1 MYNKI
6 KLFLFKTPLL
16 LDLIFK
22 ARFYFGF
29 FFYKICK
36 FYNLPYLGGYLFSK
50 QELYRGRKIIIKKI
64 LESLKFTKIKSLSIL
79 EIGVY
84 AGDNTLHIAKI
95 LNLLNIKYTITCVDP
110 WKSETFGYS
119 KNFSF
124 YYKKFNEGLNSGK
137 VFNLFKYNINAINI
151 NKKVKIFKK
160 TSKVFFKKNNSTFDL
175 IFIDGSHQYKNV
187 LFDINYS
194 KKFLKNGGLII
205 GDDYEIKFSDFD
217 FDILNSKKNNE
228 DISFENK
235 KKISFHP
242 GVTMAVYKH
251 FGNIKPINGIFVIKK
266 NRNKFLPY
274 KFKI

>member
-205 GDDYEIKFSDFD
+205 GDDYEIKFYDVD

-228 DISFENK
+228 DISFKNK